1 MRVSLLAGAILT
13 AIGVFVIVKGVS
25 YSKEES
31 VFKLGGIE
39 AKVQQERRIPQW
51 IGGIALGAGLVLIV
65 TGLKKR

>member
-51 IGGIALGAGLVLIV
+51 TGGIALGAGLVLVV
-65 TGLKKR
+65 TGLMKR